1 MRTDTDWKDLF
12 RELKVFTIW
21 AVSGLIDSSFLALWV
36 FVQWL
41 VDQKVI
47 TKFQL
52 SGTDQWVFSAFQI
65 LFAVSTLA
73 PVVIYIYVDLR
84 VMLIHAQKRIKH
96 ETEMSK

>member
-1 MRTDTDWKDLF
+1 MRTDPNWKDLF

-21 AVSGLIDSSFLALWV
+21 AISGLIDSSFLALWV

-41 VDQKVI
+41 VDQQVI

-52 SGTDQWVFSAFQI
+52 SGTDQWVFSVFQV

-84 VMLIHAQKRIKH
+84 VMLIRAQKRIKR
-96 ETEMSK
+96 EREMSK